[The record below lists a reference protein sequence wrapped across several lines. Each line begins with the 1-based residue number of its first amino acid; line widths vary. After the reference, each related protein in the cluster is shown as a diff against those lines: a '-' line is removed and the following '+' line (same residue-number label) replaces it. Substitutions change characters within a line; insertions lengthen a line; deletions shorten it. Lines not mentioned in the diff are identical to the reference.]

1 VRADR
6 LPCLLTVGVIAL
18 LPLLTGC
25 LTASQQAVLMAQPQN
40 RLFDPAKAQL
50 GLPAGQAVS
59 LAEWDRSGAQDI
71 VLLQLAAD
79 ARLDKRYHK
88 MHDLTLV
95 IVRGTAIVTVEESR
109 YFVGPGA
116 AVFLPRMTAYSVVPQ
131 KAEDGTG
138 PTEVAALLVFTP
150 PYDPEDVYLVK

>member
-1 VRADR
+1 MSSKQLAR
-6 LPCLLTVGVIAL
+6 LLAVVMI
-18 LPLLTGC
+18 LPLLAGC
-25 LTASQQAVLMAQPQN
+25 LSERQQAVLMAQPQN
-40 RLFDPAKAQL
+40 RVFDPAKARL

-71 VLLQLAAD
+71 VLLQLAPD

-88 MHDLTLV
+88 RHDLTLV
-95 IVRGTAIVTVEESR
+95 IARGTAIVTVEESR

-138 PTEVAALLVFTP
+138 PTTVAALLVFTP
-150 PYDPEDVYLVK
+150 PYDPEDVHLVK